1 MNHIIQMPPHE
12 TLAVQLLFLHSL
24 KSCDQS
30 VLNMTSLLTFQILIS
45 LFPLEERKYY
55 DHMDQPVD
63 KRSIN

>member
-1 MNHIIQMPPHE
+1 MRLLQF
-12 TLAVQLLFLHSL
+12 QLLFLHSL

-30 VLNMTSLLTFQILIS
+30 VPNMTSLLTFQIFIS
-45 LFPLEERKYY
+45 LFPLEEKNHY